1 MHYITIGLLATALM
15 EQVWIPLPLG
25 THIMAA
31 ILSFGI
37 AIVAYG
43 ELESLRDRIR
53 QRIRKEKR
61 WQK

>member
-1 MHYITIGLLATALM
+1 MHYIVIGLLAAAAM
-15 EQVWIPLPLG
+15 EQVWIPLPVS
-25 THIMAA
+25 THIMAC
-31 ILSFGI
+31 IISFGV

-61 WQK
+61 CQ